1 MKRRAAATVAAAMV
15 VTMGLTGCQASKGLE
30 TEEIKI
36 TQYNGIEVSEVEKA
50 AEVTEEE
57 IESAINDTLTANA
70 TITEVKDR
78 EVKSGDTVNIDFEG
92 KMDGEKFDGGSG
104 EGYDLKIGSGTFID
118 GFEDSVI
125 GHEIGDKYDWNGS
138 FPKDY
143 TEELAGK
150 DVTFTITVNS
160 ISVQEIPELTDEF
173 VQTVSEE
180 SKTVDEY
187 REEVKKN
194 LEETAQSE
202 YENNLINE
210 IWTVVLENTEVLK
223 YPEDEVEEMKNNVIE
238 YYKSYAEAYGTEYE
252 TLIEEQ
258 MGQTVEEFETQI
270 EEYAKASI
278 SQEMAIEAIADKEK
292 IKMDDATYEKELEEI
307 ATTQGMDVETLKSSY
322 EEDQLKSAALGNL
335 VNDFLIK
342 NCIQVTK

>member
-36 TQYNGIEVSEVEKA
+36 TQYNGVEVSEVEKA
-50 AEVTEEE
+50 AEVTDEE

-78 EVKSGDTVNIDFEG
+78 EVKSGDTVNIDFVG

-104 EGYDLKIGSGTFID
+104 EGYDLKIGSDTFID

-125 GHEIGDKYDWNGS
+125 GHEIGDKYDWNGT
-138 FPKDY
+138 FPEDY

-160 ISVQEIPELTDEF
+160 ISVQEVPELTDEF
-173 VQTVSEE
+173 VQKVSEE

-307 ATTQGMDVETLKSSY
+307 AAAQGMDVETLKSSY

-342 NCIQVTK
+342 NCIQVTE

>member
-160 ISVQEIPELTDEF
+160 ISVQEVPELTDEF

-307 ATTQGMDVETLKSSY
+307 AATQGMDVETLKSSY